1 MESKKNLVFLG
12 MMGSGKTT
20 IGKLI
25 SKKLKLNFFDIDSL
39 IEKKMGISISSIF
52 NKKGEKFF
60 REIEEEITLDILK
73 KKNNVISLGGGG
85 FLNNNIRKEIISNH
99 ISIWLDW
106 NVKTLVNRVN
116 KSSRRPLAFNTSKG
130 ELVNLIKKRSN
141 IYSKAMY
148 KVNCNNLSKIE
159 VLNETLK
166 IYENNQIKN

>member
-85 FLNNNIRKEIISNH
+85 FLNSNIRKEIISNH

-116 KSSRRPLAFNTSKG
+116 NSSRRPLAFNTSKG

-159 VLNETLK
+159 VLNEALK
-166 IYENNQIKN
+166 IYENN

>member
-1 MESKKNLVFLG
+1 

-85 FLNNNIRKEIISNH
+85 FLNSNIRKEIISNH

-159 VLNETLK
+159 VLNEALK
-166 IYENNQIKN
+166 IYENN

>member
-20 IGKLI
+20 IGKSI

-85 FLNNNIRKEIISNH
+85 FLNSNIRKEIISNH

-159 VLNETLK
+159 VLNEALK
-166 IYENNQIKN
+166 IYENN

>member
-73 KKNNVISLGGGG
+73 KK
-85 FLNNNIRKEIISNH
+85 K
-99 ISIWLDW
+99 
-106 NVKTLVNRVN
+106 
-116 KSSRRPLAFNTSKG
+116 
-130 ELVNLIKKRSN
+130 
-141 IYSKAMY
+141 
-148 KVNCNNLSKIE
+148 
-159 VLNETLK
+159 
-166 IYENNQIKN
+166 

>member
-20 IGKLI
+20 IGKLT

-73 KKNNVISLGGGG
+73 KKNNVI
-85 FLNNNIRKEIISNH
+85 
-99 ISIWLDW
+99 
-106 NVKTLVNRVN
+106 
-116 KSSRRPLAFNTSKG
+116 
-130 ELVNLIKKRSN
+130 
-141 IYSKAMY
+141 
-148 KVNCNNLSKIE
+148 
-159 VLNETLK
+159 
-166 IYENNQIKN
+166 

>member
-25 SKKLKLNFFDIDSL
+25 SKKLRLNFFDIDSV
-39 IEKKMGISISSIF
+39 IEKKMRMSISSIF
-52 NKKGEKFF
+52 YKKGEKFF
-60 REIEEEITLDILK
+60 REIEEKITLDVLK
-73 KKNNVISLGGGG
+73 KKNNIISLGGGA

-106 NVKTLVNRVN
+106 NIKTLINRIN
-116 KSSRRPLAFNTSKG
+116 KSSKRPLAFNINKDALT
-130 ELVNLIKKRSN
+130 NLIKKRSN

-148 KVNCNNLSKIE
+148 KINCNKLTKIE
-159 VLNETLK
+159 VLKESLR
-166 IYENNQIKN
+166 IYENN

>member
-25 SKKLKLNFFDIDSL
+25 SKKLRLNFFDIDSV
-39 IEKKMGISISSIF
+39 IEKKMRMSISSIF
-52 NKKGEKFF
+52 NLKGESFF
-60 REIEEEITLDILK
+60 REIEEKITLDVLK
-73 KKNNVISLGGGG
+73 KKNNIISLGGGA

-106 NVKTLVNRVN
+106 NIKTLINRIN
-116 KSSRRPLAFNTSKG
+116 KSSKRPLAFNINKDALT
-130 ELVNLIKKRSN
+130 NLIKKRSN

-148 KVNCNNLSKIE
+148 KINCNKLTKIE
-159 VLNETLK
+159 VLKESLR
-166 IYENNQIKN
+166 IYENN

>member
-85 FLNNNIRKEIISNH
+85 FLNSNIRKEIISNH

-159 VLNETLK
+159 VLNEALK
-166 IYENNQIKN
+166 IYENN